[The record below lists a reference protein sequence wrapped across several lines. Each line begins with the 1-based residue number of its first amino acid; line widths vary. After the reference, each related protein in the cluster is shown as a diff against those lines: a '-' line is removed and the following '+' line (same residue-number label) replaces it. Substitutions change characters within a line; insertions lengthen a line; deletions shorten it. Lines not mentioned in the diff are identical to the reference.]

1 MLLKF
6 GIRIK
11 EWVKFPFCPRRVG
24 KGVSD
29 RKATKKPKKLA
40 LKTNNFEPPQ
50 KKILKTYSKI
60 NLQEILCN
68 FLVQTLKYFFF
79 NSDFFDNE
87 NFKRQNSK

>member
-40 LKTNNFEPPQ
+40 LKTNNFEPPP
-50 KKILKTYSKI
+50 KKNLKNLFKNKFTRDIMQLFSADTKI
-60 NLQEILCN
+60 
-68 FLVQTLKYFFF
+68 FFF
-79 NSDFFDNE
+79 
-87 NFKRQNSK
+87 